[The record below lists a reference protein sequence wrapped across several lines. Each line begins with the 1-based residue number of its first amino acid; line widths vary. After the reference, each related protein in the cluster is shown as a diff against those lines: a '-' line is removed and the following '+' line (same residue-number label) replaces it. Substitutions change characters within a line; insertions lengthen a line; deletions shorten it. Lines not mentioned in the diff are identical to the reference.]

1 MINKLVSKISNISK
15 DSFDSQLGTIL
26 FIFGYNAIILAI
38 LILVSQGV
46 RMGIGKFNI
55 LPEGPLSRLVF
66 NLIVYSIFG
75 LEALVVS
82 AIHALYLSKN
92 ILYSRYKIHKTKSN
106 IKNIIF
112 MFICLIIAIIIN
124 SILFSGADNNHL
136 IFQLLVFY
144 IVQSVAYYLL
154 LKVKWFKT

>member
-1 MINKLVSKISNISK
+1 
-15 DSFDSQLGTIL
+15 
-26 FIFGYNAIILAI
+26 
-38 LILVSQGV
+38 
-46 RMGIGKFNI
+46 MGIGKFNI
-55 LPEGPLSRLVF
+55 MPEGPLSPLVF

-92 ILYSRYKIHKTKSN
+92 ILHSRYKIHKTKSN

-112 MFICLIIAIIIN
+112 MFICLLIAIIIN
-124 SILFSGADNNHL
+124 SILFSGADNKHL

-154 LKVKWFKT
+154 LKVRWFKTQSLTNIHSQVMFVQMTLIPLLPALRYLTELTAIFCSKYNVKTTGSF